1 MKLIEIAVVIIV
13 AFVVLSTAAS
23 LGTLFFGG
31 PCPQNPMCFNPF
43 TGQRVYR

>member
-13 AFVVLSTAAS
+13 AFVLLSTAVG

-31 PCPQNPMCFNPF
+31 PCPQNLMCFNPF
-43 TGQRVYR
+43 TGQKVYR